1 MTLMSIL
8 QNITTAGA
16 VVIAVSAMIQRFTPD

>member
-16 VVIAVSAMIQRFTPD
+16 VVIAISAVIERFTQD